1 MVTAYEVS
9 RARACEVVHLQPSSY
24 YDKAIPDPEEL
35 ALRHRLRDLATV
47 RVRSGYRRLT
57 VMLRQEGWL
66 VNAKRVFRIYRE
78 EGLGLRRKFAKKRV
92 SVVRGP
98 YVKPEKMNQLW
109 AMDFVADRLEDGG
122 SFRILTLIDAY
133 TREALCVWP
142 DHGMN
147 AAKVV
152 AQLEAIARRR
162 ALPEAIRVDNGSEF
176 YSREMDAWAY
186 RRNVRLDFIRPG
198 KPTENGHIESFNGR
212 LRDECLNVPLFFSVA
227 DAQQKLEAWRTDFN
241 HLRPHSAL
249 ASLPPAAFARAL
261 CEPPKTNHP
270 SRGN

>member
-1 MVTAYEVS
+1 MVSAFAVG
-9 RARACEVVHLQPSSY
+9 AMRACRVVQLSTSSY
-24 YDKAIPDPEEL
+24 YYKAVPDPEEM
-35 ALRHRLRDLATV
+35 ALRHRLRELAGV
-47 RVRSGYRRLT
+47 RVRFGYRRLT
-57 VMLRQEGWL
+57 IMLRREGWL
-66 VNAKRVFRIYRE
+66 VNAKRVFRLYRE

-98 YVKPEKMNQLW
+98 YVKPERMNQLW
-109 AMDFVADRLEDGG
+109 AMDFMADRLEDGR
-122 SFRILTLIDAY
+122 SFRILTLIDTF

-142 DHGMN
+142 DHGMS
-147 AAKVV
+147 ATKVV
-152 AQLEAIARRR
+152 SRLEAIARSRP
-162 ALPEAIRVDNGSEF
+162 LPESIRVDNGSEF

-212 LRDECLNVPLFFSVA
+212 VRDECLNVHLFFSIA
-227 DAQQKLEAWRTDFN
+227 DAQQKLEAWRADYN

-249 ASLPPAAFARAL
+249 ASLPPADFARAL
-261 CEPPKTNHP
+261 CESPIADHT

>member
-1 MVTAYEVS
+1 MVTAYAVS
-9 RARACEVVHLQPSSY
+9 TVRACSVVQLRTSSY
-24 YDKAIPDPEEL
+24 YYRALPDPEEL
-35 ALRHRLRDLATV
+35 ALRQRLRELAAV
-47 RVRSGYRRLT
+47 RVRFGYRRLT
-57 VMLRQEGWL
+57 IMLRREGWL
-66 VNAKRVFRIYRE
+66 VNAKRVFRLYRE
-78 EGLGLRRKFAKKRV
+78 EGLGLRRKLAKKRV

-98 YVKPEKMNQLW
+98 YVKPERINQLW
-109 AMDFVADRLEDGG
+109 AMDFVADRLEDGR
-122 SFRILTLIDAY
+122 SFRILTLIDAF

-152 AQLEAIARRR
+152 ARLEALARDRS
-162 ALPEAIRVDNGSEF
+162 LPEAVRVDNGSEF

-212 LRDECLNVPLFFSVA
+212 LRDECLNVHLFFSVA
-227 DAQQKLEAWRTDFN
+227 DAHQKLEAWRNDYN

-261 CEPPKTNHP
+261 CEPPKP
-270 SRGN
+270 DYLSRGN